1 MQLDK
6 IPVGENPEKI
16 NVVIEIPYGSN
27 IKYELDKESG
37 AVVVDRV
44 MYSAMFYPANYGFVP
59 NTLSN
64 DGDPADVLVLNE
76 YPLQAGSVIKARLI
90 GVLVMEDESGMDE
103 KLLAV
108 PVSKI
113 DPRYDNIKSL
123 EDLPKIT
130 LDRIKNFFETYKMP
144 VLNTRCSNN
153 YGPYQYPEK
162 LIPFFISKLL
172 KNEKVPV
179 YGDGLNVR
187 DWLYVYDHCSAIDV
201 VLHKGR
207 VGEVYN
213 IGGHNERTN
222 LQVVKTILSALG
234 KPESL
239 IKYVK
244 DRPGHDRRYAIDPE
258 KLERELGWR
267 PKYNFDTGIK
277 QTIQWYLDNKDWWER
292 IISGEY
298 QNYFKEMYKDRVD

>member
-130 LDRIKNFFETYKMP
+130 LDRIKNFFETYKMLEP
-144 VLNTRCSNN
+144 NKWV
-153 YGPYQYPEK
+153 
-162 LIPFFISKLL
+162 
-172 KNEKVPV
+172 KV
-179 YGDGLNVR
+179 
-187 DWLYVYDHCSAIDV
+187 
-201 VLHKGR
+201 K
-207 VGEVYN
+207 
-213 IGGHNERTN
+213 
-222 LQVVKTILSALG
+222 
-234 KPESL
+234 
-239 IKYVK
+239 
-244 DRPGHDRRYAIDPE
+244 
-258 KLERELGWR
+258 
-267 PKYNFDTGIK
+267 
-277 QTIQWYLDNKDWWER
+277 
-292 IISGEY
+292 EY
-298 QNYFKEMYKDRVD
+298 QDKAAATAILDAAIKAYK